1 MGAFFFGKAIKN
13 SGIKILWKKGL
24 SIYERRFK

>member
-1 MGAFFFGKAIKN
+1 MGAIFLGKVIKN

-24 SIYERRFK
+24 TNDTDKL